1 MTNATHRTVKPAEN
15 SLDNLFLV
23 NSTSANKG
31 EPMQDKN
38 SVFSDT
44 FQSVRNFFRDVFFGK
59 DEFPDVM
66 WHNESRLHIV
76 HEDETLTA
84 AELQMLQRIMAQH
97 IRTHEQVRK
106 EFKEEALS
114 YPVGDEMRN
123 MLFREHRE
131 IKAKLK
137 SLSALQY
144 RLKHKIAARG

>member
-1 MTNATHRTVKPAEN
+1 MIN
-15 SLDNLFLV
+15 SLFGFFND
-23 NSTSANKG
+23 
-31 EPMQDKN
+31 
-38 SVFSDT
+38 
-44 FQSVRNFFRDVFFGK
+44 QSVGEVFD
-59 DEFPDVM
+59 DEIKVIHQDQM
-66 WHNESRLHIV
+66 LSQ
-76 HEDETLTA
+76 
-84 AELQMLQRIMAQH
+84 AELQMLQHMMAQY

-137 SLSALQY
+137 KLSTLQY

>member
-1 MTNATHRTVKPAEN
+1 MFK
-15 SLDNLFLV
+15 SLFGFFN
-23 NSTSANKG
+23 N
-31 EPMQDKN
+31 
-38 SVFSDT
+38 
-44 FQSVRNFFRDVFFGK
+44 QSVGEVFD
-59 DEFPDVM
+59 DEIKVIYQDQM
-66 WHNESRLHIV
+66 LSQS
-76 HEDETLTA
+76 
-84 AELQMLQRIMAQH
+84 ELQMLQRIMAQY

-137 SLSALQY
+137 KLSALQY

>member
-1 MTNATHRTVKPAEN
+1 MFMC
-15 SLDNLFLV
+15 LFGFF
-23 NSTSANKG
+23 NNKSVG
-31 EPMQDKN
+31 E
-38 SVFSDT
+38 VFNDEVEVIYRDQMLS
-44 FQSVRNFFRDVFFGK
+44 QS
-59 DEFPDVM
+59 E
-66 WHNESRLHIV
+66 I
-76 HEDETLTA
+76 
-84 AELQMLQRIMAQH
+84 QMLQHVMAQY

-137 SLSALQY
+137 NLSALQY